1 MSWNSDRERGYEAQY
16 VHGEETA
23 FKTAARRNRLLA
35 QWAARLLGLR
45 HRDTAR
51 YVEQAV
57 TGDVGHARGHAII
70 ETVMR
75 DLREAGIPT
84 PREEVA
90 AMFVQLEARAHAELA
105 AQEAR
110 AADRSWV

>member
-1 MSWNSDRERGYEAQY
+1 MSWERDRERGDEQQVAQ
-16 VHGEETA
+16 HEETE
-23 FKTAARRNRLLA
+23 FKAAGRRNRLLA

-45 HRDTAR
+45 HRESQS

-70 ETVMR
+70 EKVMR
-75 DLREAGIPT
+75 DLRDAGIPT

-105 AQEAR
+105 AHEAR
-110 AADRSWV
+110 AAERSWI

>member
-1 MSWNSDRERGYEAQY
+1 MDWNHDRERGYEAQY

-23 FKTAARRNRLLA
+23 FKAAARRNRLLA

-45 HRDTAR
+45 HRDTER
-51 YVEQAV
+51 YVDRAV

-70 ETVMR
+70 DKVVH
-75 DLREAGIPT
+75 DLHAAGIPT

-90 AMFVQLEARAHAELA
+90 AMFVQIEGRVHAELA

-110 AADRSWV
+110 AAERSWV